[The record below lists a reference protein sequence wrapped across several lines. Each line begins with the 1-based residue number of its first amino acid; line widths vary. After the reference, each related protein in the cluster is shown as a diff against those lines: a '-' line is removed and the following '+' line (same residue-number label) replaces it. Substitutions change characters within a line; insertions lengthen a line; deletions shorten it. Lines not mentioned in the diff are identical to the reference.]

1 MKRSLALLAAF
12 VIASVHQTL
21 FGETSGDWTYTVSDN
36 QATITGYSGD
46 DTEVVIPAEVDGKSV
61 VKVEG
66 GSWNSIF
73 DPSSSSVTS
82 VTIPDGVKTIGQ
94 CAFYYCTN
102 LTSVTIPDSVTS
114 IERFAFN
121 SCLKLSSVNIPKGI
135 ASIGDRAFGTCY
147 KLTSFT
153 VDPDNLSFSSLAG
166 VLFNK
171 LQTELILYP
180 IGSENSSYT
189 IPDGVT
195 TIGDH
200 AFLYGRSQL
209 ISITIP
215 DGVTTIERYA
225 FYHVEGIINFTIP
238 ASVTTIGENNFDA
251 CINLFSITV
260 DTNNSNYSSVDGVLF
275 NKLQTS
281 LIKYP
286 TAKENDSYTISDSVT
301 SISPSAFYGS
311 SSLTSVTIGNS
322 VTSIGDYAFAAC
334 RSLTSVTIPDSVTII
349 EWEAFVHCISLTS
362 ITIPDSVTYIEG
374 YAFKG
379 CTSLTSVTLPV
390 TLFMEENY
398 SSYSLSAD
406 QVRVEKTSIDT
417 FVANAETAAR
427 TLGQTDVIN
436 NPTIHGL
443 FGENTV
449 EDVRI
454 GLPMMRKNSEG
465 KLLFN
470 FQIQSSED
478 LENWITL
485 DAPEYELIPSS
496 DKEFLRV
503 RVSNE

>member
-1 MKRSLALLAAF
+1 MKRSLALLATF
-12 VIASVHQTL
+12 VIACGYQSL
-21 FGETSGDWTYTVSDN
+21 SGETFGDWTYTVTDN
-36 QATITGYSGD
+36 QATITAYSGD
-46 DTEVVIPAEVDGKSV
+46 DTEVVIPAELDGIAV
-61 VKVEG
+61 VKVGG
-66 GSWNSIF
+66 GSFKSIF

-114 IERFAFN
+114 IELFAFN
-121 SCLKLSSVNIPKGI
+121 TCMKLSSVNIPKGI

-180 IGSENSSYT
+180 IGNENSSYT

-225 FYHVEGIINFTIP
+225 FYHVEGLINFTIP
-238 ASVTTIGENNFDA
+238 ASVTTIGGNNFEA
-251 CINLFSITV
+251 CDNLISITV

-286 TAKENDSYTISDSVT
+286 AAKENDSYTIPDRVET
-301 SISPSAFYGS
+301 IGDGAFS
-311 SSLTSVTIGNS
+311 RCTSLTN
-322 VTSIGDYAFAAC
+322 
-334 RSLTSVTIPDSVTII
+334 VTIPDSVESIGDG
-349 EWEAFVHCISLTS
+349 AFIGCISLLS
-362 ITIPDSVTYIEG
+362 ITIPDSVTTIEWE
-374 YAFKG
+374 AFFY
-379 CTSLTSVTLPV
+379 CTSLISVTLPV
-390 TLFMEENY
+390 TLFMEGNY
-398 SSYSLSAD
+398 SSYSLSA
-406 QVRVEKTSIDT
+406 
-417 FVANAETAAR
+417 
-427 TLGQTDVIN
+427 
-436 NPTIHGL
+436 
-443 FGENTV
+443 
-449 EDVRI
+449 
-454 GLPMMRKNSEG
+454 
-465 KLLFN
+465 
-470 FQIQSSED
+470 
-478 LENWITL
+478 
-485 DAPEYELIPSS
+485 
-496 DKEFLRV
+496 
-503 RVSNE
+503 